1 MAYAGPAT
9 MVTTAVRP
17 TLVVCLLSLAACG
30 DDSTSTP
37 MDAAADAVP
46 DAPPSNCQAQGATG
60 QFQRRANNPRLR
72 PKQTFTDGK
81 IDISI
86 SDPDVRWNAV
96 TATWDLFYA
105 SSHGTSYQSPDQ
117 AGVIRHASS
126 ADRITWTVD
135 EAPALTVSADPQAWD
150 HARTETPTVIYNP
163 AAPADRRYLMLY
175 SGASGPF
182 PHAGYAFS
190 NYAIGAAI
198 SADGK
203 TFTRITAA
211 ESPKGKAGLVLT
223 AADIFAS
230 GSDGVVAD
238 PDLALVNGVYHLFFS
253 SFSCRGTDC
262 QTTENYGVS
271 HATSTDGIHWTI
283 VEAPVRSLLRMS
295 AVTTSGGAQPSVI
308 YDEAHCTWEL
318 WLTSDAP
325 GETTTQ
331 PVVFNNMAGV
341 WHADSKDGITWHIN
355 YAFARELTWSA
366 SEPGEPL
373 GLLTGADV
381 GQNGNGRLMLY
392 VGFDDQMVPTN
403 FYLPDRTPTGF
414 RPGVMVLNVA
424 TRDLP

>member
-1 MAYAGPAT
+1 MRDL
-9 MVTTAVRP
+9 VRRS
-17 TLVVCLLSLAACG
+17 LLLCLLSLAACG
-30 DDSTSTP
+30 DDAATP
-37 MDAAADAVP
+37 ADAPGADAQP
-46 DAPPSNCQAQGATG
+46 DAPPSNCQAQGAHG
-60 QFQRRANNPRLR
+60 QFLRRANNPRLR
-72 PKQTFTDGK
+72 PRQTFTDGK

-86 SDPDVRWNAV
+86 SDPDVRWDAV
-96 TATWDLFYA
+96 AARWDLFYA
-105 SSHGTSYQSPDQ
+105 SSHGTSYQSSDQ

-135 EAPALTVSADPQAWD
+135 ETPALSVSTDAQAWD
-150 HARTETPTVIYNP
+150 HARTETPTVVYNP

-182 PHAGYAFS
+182 PHANYTFS

-223 AADIFAS
+223 AGDVYPV
-230 GSDGVVAD
+230 GTDGVVAD
-238 PDLALVNGVYHLFFS
+238 PELAFVDGTYHLFYS
-253 SFSCRGTDC
+253 SFACKGTDC
-262 QTTENYGVS
+262 QTSDAYGIS
-271 HATSTDGIHWTI
+271 HSTSTDGIHWVT

-308 YDEAHCTWEL
+308 YDATHCIWEI
-318 WLTSDAP
+318 WLTSDAA
-325 GETTTQ
+325 GEHDNQ
-331 PVVFNNMAGV
+331 PVAFNNMSGV
-341 WHADSKDGITWHIN
+341 WHADSTDGLNWHIN
-355 YAFARELTWSA
+355 YAFARELTWTPT
-366 SEPGEPL
+366 ETGEPL

-381 GQNGNGRLMLY
+381 AQNGTGRLMLY
-392 VGFDDQMVPTN
+392 VGFDDQMVPAN
-403 FYLPDRTPTGF
+403 FFLPDHSGSPGF

>member
-1 MAYAGPAT
+1 
-9 MVTTAVRP
+9 MVRDLVRR
-17 TLVVCLLSLAACG
+17 TILLCLLSLAACG
-30 DDSTSTP
+30 DDTTSTP
-37 MDAAADAVP
+37 ADASADARP

-60 QFQRRANNPRLR
+60 QFLRRANNPRLR

-86 SDPDVRWNAV
+86 SDPDVRWDAV

-105 SSHGTSYQSPDQ
+105 SSHGTSYQSSDQ

-135 EAPALTVSADPQAWD
+135 EAPALGVSTDPQGWD
-150 HARTETPTVIYNP
+150 RARTETPTVVFDP

-175 SGASGPF
+175 SGASGAF
-182 PHAGYAFS
+182 PHAGYTFS

-203 TFTRITAA
+203 VFTRISAA

-223 AADIFAS
+223 AADVFPA

-238 PDLALVNGVYHLFFS
+238 PDLAIVNGVYHLFFS
-253 SFSCRGTDC
+253 SFSCKGVDC
-262 QTTENYGVS
+262 QTAENYGIS
-271 HATSTDGIHWTI
+271 HVTSTDGIHWQV

-295 AVTTSGGAQPSVI
+295 SVLTSGGAQPSVI
-308 YDEAHCTWEL
+308 YDETHCKWEI
-318 WLTSDAP
+318 WLTSDAS
-325 GETTTQ
+325 GEHDNQ
-331 PVVFNNMAGV
+331 PVAFNNMTGV
-341 WHADSKDGITWHIN
+341 WHADSTDGINWHIN
-355 YAFARELTWSA
+355 YAFARELTWTPT
-366 SEPGEPL
+366 ETGEPL

-392 VGFDDQMVPTN
+392 VGFDDQMVPAN
-403 FYLPDRTPTGF
+403 FFLPDHSGTPGF